1 MVQAVIKNCI
11 LMAFN
16 FHIKKNKKLSLWGI
30 SKVFLWINWTA
41 HIFVTTFPANI
52 WFVFHHFFLASFLSH
67 DIHMRNVISDSL
79 KVENFSQLFLQWK
92 FSFLLNWGNEQQ
104 ITRSIFS
111 CCKFFCLV
119 VDFSYCFPSDSSLL
133 GDKIFQ
139 LSYWQWCK
147 AFAIRGR
154 INSLN
159 HFREMRNF
167 YGIVRV
173 FEASFYAFKTCS
185 NSHKCLLKFFPLT
198 NFFAT
203 LLSFNFNF
211 FFTLKIFI
219 SKYSE

>member
-1 MVQAVIKNCI
+1 MNC
-11 LMAFN
+11 AHFCDN
-16 FHIKKNKKLSLWGI
+16 F
-30 SKVFLWINWTA
+30 FQQ
-41 HIFVTTFPANI
+41 TFDL
-52 WFVFHHFFLASFLSH
+52 FFHHFFLTSFLSH
-67 DIHMRNVISDSL
+67 DIHMWNVISESL

-92 FSFLLNWGNEQQ
+92 FSFLLNRESEQQ
-104 ITRSIFS
+104 TTRSIFS

-159 HFREMRNF
+159 HFREMKNC

-185 NSHKCLLKFFPLT
+185 NGHKCLLKFF
-198 NFFAT
+198 FFNN
-203 LLSFNFNF
+203 SFCDPFKF
-211 FFTLKIFI
+211 QL
-219 SKYSE
+219 